1 MSTTVT
7 ITDTTL
13 RVEPRGID
21 KFWSLTRAMEF
32 PLAHVR
38 GATFDPGASREFKG
52 VRNPGPAVPGYK
64 WSGTFIREGESSFWN
79 VTGHGAAVVVELADE
94 EFARLYLTVDEPR
107 VLVDAINAAVTA
119 SS

>member
-1 MSTTVT
+1 M
-7 ITDTTL
+7 
-13 RVEPRGID
+13 
-21 KFWSLTRAMEF
+21 
-32 PLAHVR
+32 R

-52 VRNPGPAVPGYK
+52 VRNPGLAVPGYK

-107 VLVDAINAAVTA
+107 VLVDAIDAAVTA